1 MNEPLSIIHGKHAK
15 SAVEKTAKIIFTVCA
30 FFAILAVFS
39 ITLYM
44 IINGTPALFQV
55 GLGEILFGTVWEPTA
70 TDPKFGILYIILTS
84 IIGTF
89 LAILIGVPVGVLT
102 AVFLA
107 EVAPKKLAGI
117 VKPAVELLAGIP
129 SVIYGLLGIMIL
141 NPLMYKLELAIFKNS
156 EAHQFTGGANLISA
170 VIVLAIMILPTV
182 INISESALK
191 AVPAQYKS
199 ASLALGASHIQT
211 IFKVMIPAAK
221 SGIITA
227 IVLGVGRAIG
237 EAMAI
242 TLVSGSSVN
251 FPLPFNS
258 VRFLT
263 TAIVSEMGYASG
275 LHRQVLFTI
284 GLVLFVFI
292 MIINVCLTSI
302 LKAGDPEAKEK
313 KKAAKLARETV
324 NGETESERKEAVSL

>member
-1 MNEPLSIIHGKHAK
+1 MNEPLSIIHGRHAK

-70 TDPKFGILYIILTS
+70 EDPAFGILFIILTS
-84 IIGTF
+84 IIGTA
-89 LAILIGVPVGVLT
+89 LAILIGVPIGVLT

-107 EVAPKKLAGI
+107 EVAPKKLASI

-141 NPLMYKLELAIFKNS
+141 NPLMYKLELAIFRDS
-156 EAHQFTGGANLISA
+156 ETHQFTGGANLISA

-211 IFKVMIPAAK
+211 IFKVMLPAAK

-292 MIINVCLTSI
+292 MIINVGLTSI

-313 KKAAKLARETV
+313 KKAAKLAKEAEQ
-324 NGETESERKEAVSL
+324 NEPDRKEAVTL

>member
-1 MNEPLSIIHGKHAK
+1 MHNADENRWENGMSKNKINSLASDT
-15 SAVEKTAKIIFTVCA
+15 SQVRAVETIAQVIFTICA
-30 FFAILAVFS
+30 FFAVLAVIS

-44 IINGTPALFQV
+44 IANGLPAIFK
-55 GLGEILFGTVWEPTA
+55 LGIRDILFSATWKPTA
-70 TDPKFGILYIILTS
+70 SEPSFGILYVILTS
-84 IIGTF
+84 VIGTVM
-89 LAILIGVPVGVLT
+89 AIVLGVPIGLLT

-107 EVAPKKLAGI
+107 EVAPKRLAAI

-129 SVIYGLLGIMIL
+129 SVIYGLLGLMIL
-141 NPLMYKLELAIFKNS
+141 NPLMYRWEKALFKGS
-156 EAHQFTGGANLISA
+156 ETHQFTGGANLISA
-170 VIVLAIMILPTV
+170 VLVLAIMILPTV

-191 AVPAQYKS
+191 AVSPDLKAS
-199 ASLALGASHIQT
+199 SLALGASHIQT

-221 SGIITA
+221 SGIMTA

-242 TLVSGSSVN
+242 SLVSGSSVN
-251 FPLPFNS
+251 LPLPFNS

-292 MIINVCLTSI
+292 ILVNVILNGI
-302 LKAGDPEAKEK
+302 LKKGEK
-313 KKAAKLARETV
+313 G
-324 NGETESERKEAVSL
+324 ND

>member
-1 MNEPLSIIHGKHAK
+1 MEEIAQ
-15 SAVEKTAKIIFTVCA
+15 VIFTLCA
-30 FFAILAVFS
+30 FLAILAVIS
-39 ITLYM
+39 ITVYM
-44 IINGTPALFQV
+44 VINGTPALFQV
-55 GLGEILFGTVWEPTA
+55 GIREILFGTAWKPTA
-70 TDPKFGILYIILTS
+70 ENPSFGILYVILTS
-84 IIGTF
+84 IIGTA
-89 LAILIGVPVGVLT
+89 LAVLLGVPIGILT

-107 EVAPKKLAGI
+107 ETAPGKLAAL

-129 SVIYGLLGIMIL
+129 SVVYGLLGLMIL
-141 NPLMYKLELAIFKNS
+141 NPLMYKLELAIFKGS
-156 EAHQFTGGANLISA
+156 DTHQFTGGANLLSA

-182 INISESALK
+182 INISESAIR
-191 AVPAQYKS
+191 AVHPSLKS

-211 IFKVMIPAAK
+211 IFKVILPAAK

-227 IVLGVGRAIG
+227 VVLGVGRAIG

-251 FPLPFNS
+251 MPLPFNS

-263 TAIVSEMGYASG
+263 TAIVAEMGYASG

-292 MIINVCLTSI
+292 MVINITLNSI
-302 LKAGDPEAKEK
+302 LKKGE
-313 KKAAKLARETV
+313 RED
-324 NGETESERKEAVSL
+324 A

>member
-1 MNEPLSIIHGKHAK
+1 MNKKQTFSILGNRKNK
-15 SAVEKTAKIIFTVCA
+15 SAVEEIAQVIFTLCA
-30 FFAILAVFS
+30 FLAILAVIS
-39 ITLYM
+39 ITVYM
-44 IINGTPALFQV
+44 VINGTPALFQV
-55 GLGEILFGTVWEPTA
+55 GIREILFGTAWKPTA
-70 TDPKFGILYIILTS
+70 ENPSFGILYVILTS
-84 IIGTF
+84 IIGTA
-89 LAILIGVPVGVLT
+89 LAVLLGVPIGILT

-107 EVAPKKLAGI
+107 ETAPRKLAAL

-129 SVIYGLLGIMIL
+129 SVVYGLLGLMIL
-141 NPLMYKLELAIFKNS
+141 NPLMYKLELAIFKDS
-156 EAHQFTGGANLISA
+156 DTHQCTGGANLLSA

-182 INISESALK
+182 INISESAIR
-191 AVPAQYKS
+191 AVHPSLKS

-211 IFKVMIPAAK
+211 IFKVILPAAK

-227 IVLGVGRAIG
+227 VVLGVGRAIG

-251 FPLPFNS
+251 IPLPFNS

-263 TAIVSEMGYASG
+263 TAIVAEMGYASG

-292 MIINVCLTSI
+292 MIINITLNSI
-302 LKAGDPEAKEK
+302 LKKGE
-313 KKAAKLARETV
+313 RED
-324 NGETESERKEAVSL
+324 A